1 MKILIIGA
9 SGTIGKA
16 VTEKLKADH
25 EVITANHN
33 SGDYQVDLGNK
44 DSITAL
50 FEQVGP
56 VDAVISTTGMA
67 QFGTLEQLSD
77 ADYQLGL
84 DNKLMGQVNLVR
96 IGKAYL
102 TKGGSVTL
110 TSGFLAQN
118 PMPGSISL
126 SMVNGALE
134 GFVRAAALELGES
147 LRVNTVSPVFVT
159 ETAQAMGMGTEG
171 TLSAEQTANAYQAS
185 IEGNMTGQTL
195 DVRNYV

>member
-16 VTEKLKADH
+16 VTEKLKANH

-33 SGDYQVDLGNK
+33 SGDHQVDLGSK
-44 DSITAL
+44 ASITAL

-67 QFGTLEQLSD
+67 RFGTLEQLSD

-102 TKGGSVTL
+102 SEGGSVTL

-126 SMVNGALE
+126 STVNGALE

-171 TLSAEQTANAYQAS
+171 TLPAEQTANAYQAS
-185 IEGNMTGQTL
+185 IEGNMTGQIL
-195 DVRNYV
+195 DVRDYV

>member
-16 VTEKLKADH
+16 VTERLKADH
-25 EVITANHN
+25 QVITANHN

-44 DSITAL
+44 TSITAL

-102 TKGGSVTL
+102 NKGGSVTL

-134 GFVRAAALELGES
+134 GFVRAAALELGEP

-171 TLSAEQTANAYQAS
+171 TLSAAQTANAYQAS
-185 IEGNMTGQTL
+185 IEGKMTGQIL
-195 DVRNYV
+195 DVRDYV

>member
-16 VTEKLKADH
+16 VTEKLKANH

-33 SGDYQVDLGNK
+33 SGDYQVDLGSK
-44 DSITAL
+44 ASITAM

-102 TKGGSVTL
+102 SEGGSVTL

-185 IEGNMTGQTL
+185 IEGNMTGQIL
-195 DVRNYV
+195 DVRDYV